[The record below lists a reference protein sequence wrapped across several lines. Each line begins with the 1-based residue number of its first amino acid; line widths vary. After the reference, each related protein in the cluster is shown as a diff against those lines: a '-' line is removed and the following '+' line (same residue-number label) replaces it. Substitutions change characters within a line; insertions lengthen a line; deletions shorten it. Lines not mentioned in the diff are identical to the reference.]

1 MTTLYLDAF
10 AGIAGDMW
18 LAAMCD
24 LGFDQTEL
32 APILSALGL
41 EADAVRVAVV
51 RRGALACRK
60 IEFGV
65 HRGEEHSRG
74 RLCHT
79 SEHGH
84 DHDLAHAHEDDEH
97 SRARLGHTSEGGSTQ
112 QHHTH
117 APHEHHQHRPYSRIR
132 DLIAALPYS
141 TRVRERAQDAM
152 AKLAA
157 AEAKI
162 HGIEIDRVHFHEVGA
177 EDSIVD
183 VVGVCVALEKLGV
196 TRVVCSPLP
205 TGTGFVDC
213 AHGRLPLPAP
223 ATLELLRGVPTFPS
237 GQSAE
242 QVTPTAAALLAA
254 LVDDFGPM
262 PAGVI
267 RAVGYGAGSRDDGGP
282 TPNAL
287 RAVLMDEAAA
297 GHEAGKTL
305 LVEASIDDMNP
316 QLFPA
321 LSDALVLAGA
331 LDVCAIAC
339 VGKKGRPGLLV
350 RMVVKPDRLDAV
362 SDALF
367 AESTTIGLRFWETGR
382 VVGEREMRSVATEF
396 GPIAVKITRR
406 LGRVVNVQ
414 PEFRD
419 CEAAA
424 KSNRVAVKRV
434 MQAAAA
440 ASVDFWTD

>member
-18 LAAMCD
+18 LAAVCD
-24 LGFDQTEL
+24 LGFEEGEL
-32 APILSALGL
+32 APILAALGL
-41 EADAVRVAVV
+41 PGDAVRVATV

-60 IEFGV
+60 IEFGTDA
-65 HRGEEHSRG
+65 HQHAQEHA
-74 RLCHT
+74 H
-79 SEHGH
+79 EHGH
-84 DHDLAHAHEDDEH
+84 SHGHGHAHEN
-97 SRARLGHTSEGGSTQ
+97 
-112 QHHTH
+112 
-117 APHEHHQHRPYSRIR
+117 APHEHHHHRPYSQIR

-141 TRVRERAQDAM
+141 ARVRERAQEAM
-152 AKLAA
+152 AKLAS

-162 HGIEIDRVHFHEVGA
+162 HGIEVDRVHFHEVGA

-183 VVGVCVALEKLGV
+183 VVGVCVALERLGV
-196 TRVVCSPLP
+196 TRLVCSPLP

-223 ATLELLRGVPTFPS
+223 ATLELLRGMPTFPS
-237 GQSAE
+237 GQTAE

-254 LVDDFGPM
+254 LADGFGPM

-267 RAVGYGAGSRDDGGP
+267 RATGYGAGSRDDGGA

-287 RAVLMDEAAA
+287 RAVLIDEVAA

-316 QLFPA
+316 QLFPT

-339 VGKKGRPGLLV
+339 LGKKGRPGLLV

-362 SDALF
+362 SEALF
-367 AESTTIGLRFWETGR
+367 GESTTIGLRFWETGR
-382 VVGEREMRSVATEF
+382 VVGEREMRTVTTDF
-396 GPIAVKITRR
+396 GPIGVKITRR

-424 KSNRVAVKRV
+424 RANRVAVKRV
-434 MQAAAA
+434 MQAASA
-440 ASVDFWTD
+440 ASRDFWTD

>member
-24 LGFDQTEL
+24 LGFDEAEL
-32 APILSALGL
+32 APILAALDL
-41 EADAVRVAVV
+41 SADAVRVATV

-60 IEFGV
+60 FEFDEV
-65 HRGEEHSRG
+65 HEHHHHDNHHEHDVHAHDHDHAHQEDAHSRG
-74 RLCHT
+74 RLRHT
-79 SEHGH
+79 SDG
-84 DHDLAHAHEDDEH
+84 DP
-97 SRARLGHTSEGGSTQ
+97 
-112 QHHTH
+112 
-117 APHEHHQHRPYSRIR
+117 APHEHHHHRPYSQIR
-132 DLIAALPYS
+132 DLIASLPYAA
-141 TRVRERAQDAM
+141 RVRERAQEAM

-183 VVGVCVALEKLGV
+183 VVGVCVALERLGV
-196 TRVVCSPLP
+196 TRLVCSPLP

-223 ATLELLRGVPTFPS
+223 ATLELMRGMPTFPS
-237 GQSAE
+237 GQSVE

-254 LVDDFGPM
+254 LADEFGAM

-282 TPNAL
+282 TPNAV
-287 RAVLMDEAAA
+287 RAVLLDETAA
-297 GHEAGKTL
+297 GREAGKTL

-382 VVGEREMRSVATEF
+382 VVGEREMRTVSTEF
-396 GPIAVKITRR
+396 GPVGVKITRR
-406 LGRVVNVQ
+406 MGRIVNVQ
-414 PEFRD
+414 PEYRD

-424 KSNRVAVKRV
+424 RSNRVAVKRV
-434 MQAAAA
+434 MQAASA
-440 ASVDFWTD
+440 ASLDFWTE